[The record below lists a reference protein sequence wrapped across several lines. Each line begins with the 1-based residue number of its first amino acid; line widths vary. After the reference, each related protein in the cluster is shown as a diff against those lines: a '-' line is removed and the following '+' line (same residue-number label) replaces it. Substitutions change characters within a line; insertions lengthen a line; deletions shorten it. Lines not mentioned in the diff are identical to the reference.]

1 MAKSVKFAVSIPG
14 NEFEELETLRKKKRL
29 TRSEFIRETLKLWK
43 EETEKRRL
51 VRIYEE
57 GYRNV
62 PENLRDVEAWERAS
76 LSALTSEE
84 W

>member
-29 TRSEFIRETLKLWK
+29 TRSGFIRETLRLWK

-51 VRIYEE
+51 VNIYEE
-57 GYRNV
+57 GYRKV
-62 PENLRDVEAWERAS
+62 PENLTDMEAWERAS
-76 LSALTSEE
+76 LSSLTSEE